1 MKTKVCF
8 RLENNGY
15 VSAVFPYLLF
25 DHNRNIT
32 IWDSVSGHGGASY
45 SYATM
50 NTVPARPSEY
60 AYAKKI
66 LEEQYGYELQ
76 VLKRMPSYSAYIRNA
91 TK

>member
-60 AYAKKI
+60 AHAKKI
-66 LEEQYGYELQ
+66 LEQNYGYELE
-76 VLKRMPSYSAYIRNA
+76 VLKKMPSYSAYLRNA
-91 TK
+91 E